1 MPPEPGNAPGL
12 PFPLVEPCS
21 RTMFR
26 LGKMFLQTCLCLNCP
41 GKQFLQNLT
50 GASVTQEPPKAMPVL
65 CLPPTLFTATS
76 PALLP
81 APFPRKKPTLSAS
94 MAAAPSGFFK
104 CHGLGG
110 FASPTGKLPIR
121 PGPLQ
126 EPGCTFQAFLQRLQL
141 LHQAEGEVL
150 QLPPGLGE
158 RGFVQV
164 EGHALPTVL
173 DLQRGLAV
181 MEGEDGRL
189 ALQEFPAKS
198 GGVTGCAREV
208 PGGRAGRALQRPRKG
223 TRFRP
228 GEPCMEAKGAT
239 SPPGL
244 AFPPPPPSC
253 RWALPGA
260 PHC

>member
-1 MPPEPGNAPGL
+1 MPSEEGGGRGKAVRPWRPLNPETLQAKRGL
-12 PFPLVEPCS
+12 FLWSKPS
-21 RTMFR
+21 SWTMFR

-50 GASVTQEPPKAMPVL
+50 GASVTQEPPEPMPV
-65 CLPPTLFTATS
+65 TATS

-81 APFPRKKPTLSAS
+81 APFPRKKPTLSAL

-173 DLQRGLAV
+173 DLQPGLAV
-181 MEGEDGRL
+181 TEGEDGRL
-189 ALQEFPAKS
+189 ALQDFPAKS
-198 GGVTGCAREV
+198 GGVTGCAQEV
-208 PGGRAGRALQRPRKG
+208 PGGRAGRALQRP
-223 TRFRP
+223 
-228 GEPCMEAKGAT
+228 CMKTKGAT
-239 SPPGL
+239 SRPGL
-244 AFPPPPPSC
+244 AFPPPPSSC
-253 RWALPGA
+253 RWALTGA